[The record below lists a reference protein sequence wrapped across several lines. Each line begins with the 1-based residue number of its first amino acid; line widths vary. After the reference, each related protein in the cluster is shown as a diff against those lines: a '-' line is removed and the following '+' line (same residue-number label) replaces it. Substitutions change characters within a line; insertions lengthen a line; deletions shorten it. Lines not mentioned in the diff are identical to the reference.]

1 MKFVRFLSG
10 TRTDICKGWK
20 MYQKRHVL
28 QEEMECGRYGKKSV
42 LFTKEIDTDCIWLQD
57 TQWSVIKAEVSS

>member
-1 MKFVRFLSG
+1 
-10 TRTDICKGWK
+10 